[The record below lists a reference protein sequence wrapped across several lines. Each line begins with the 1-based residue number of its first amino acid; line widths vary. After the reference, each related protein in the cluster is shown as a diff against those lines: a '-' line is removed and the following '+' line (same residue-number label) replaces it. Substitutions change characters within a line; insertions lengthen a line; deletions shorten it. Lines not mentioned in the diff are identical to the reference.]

1 MSNVSP
7 LYYAANNYFLYAHP
21 DFSFIFGMWAVSKTS
36 EGKYLFGTTKNGILG
51 ELTES
56 SVIFEK
62 PLPTIS
68 SLSNSALHPLGIQAY
83 APKTLKYGGKD
94 WVVGRNILRGET
106 PKIITD
112 SRIEFF
118 EPPKVRVLNRAK
130 KKELMHRIAEI
141 CAAFRTLPI
150 LYDKMSAIRSQVINT
165 YPAEAYTKPIE
176 KLIQSD
182 VDAFTCALQI
192 MAKQGVYNS
201 VTSLVEYMCK
211 TVQAKSFIEKIL
223 RTPGRFYA
231 VHYGEL

>member
-7 LYYAANNYFLYAHP
+7 LYRAASSFFLHSHP
-21 DFSFIFGMWAVSKTS
+21 DFSFIFDIWAVSKTP
-36 EGKYLFGTTKNGILG
+36 EGKYLFGTRKHGILG

-68 SLSNSALHPLGIQAY
+68 SLSNSALYPLGIQAY

-130 KKELMHRIAEI
+130 KKELMHRIAEV
-141 CAAFRTLPI
+141 CAAFRTLPV
-150 LYDKMSAIRSQVINT
+150 LYDKVSDIRSQVVNT
-165 YPAEAYTKPIE
+165 YPAKAYYKSIA

-192 MAKQGVYNS
+192 MARHGTHRS
-201 VTSLVEYMCK
+201 VTSAAEYMCK
-211 TVQAKSFIEKIL
+211 TIQAKSYIEEIL

-231 VHYGEL
+231 VHY